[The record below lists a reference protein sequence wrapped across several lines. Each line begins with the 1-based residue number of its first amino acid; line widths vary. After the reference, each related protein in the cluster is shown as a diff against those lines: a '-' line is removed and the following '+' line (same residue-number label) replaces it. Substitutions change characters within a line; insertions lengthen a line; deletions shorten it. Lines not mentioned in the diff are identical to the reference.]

1 MFGSKIYTTMD
12 LTNNKGLDVSPNPRE
27 HNTFKTKIILLRL
40 TRLFRSILIQHQ
52 TYKISEIKGIIES

>member
-27 HNTFKTKIILLRL
+27 HNTFKTKIILL
-40 TRLFRSILIQHQ
+40 H
-52 TYKISEIKGIIES
+52 